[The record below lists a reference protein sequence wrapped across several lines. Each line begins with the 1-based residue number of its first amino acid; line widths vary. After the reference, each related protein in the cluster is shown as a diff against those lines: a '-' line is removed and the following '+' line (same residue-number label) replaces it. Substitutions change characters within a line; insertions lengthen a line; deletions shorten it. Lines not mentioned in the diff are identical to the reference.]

1 MADFQTDEKIQP
13 MEPLNPPPR
22 SEMSDGG
29 IDSIEVTVDD
39 DDDISVEL
47 IDEDAPALVDKEVLE
62 DDDPSIED
70 IEKELSEDQL
80 KRLNLTKGVRGRLDK
95 LTWQKNEERRQREAA
110 EAMQQEAVRYA
121 QMMENRVREMEK
133 VLARGEEV
141 MVAEVRSRSKSDL
154 AAAEQEFRLA
164 AADGDP
170 ERLLEAQK
178 RLNRAQ
184 VEAYEVERYKPVTRQ
199 QPPQG
204 QDPAPPFQQHPPVQ
218 QYQAGQDPRLITWMS
233 NNPWFKNDPVKTQE
247 AMAIHRE
254 LTEIRG
260 VDPRT
265 DEYYSQ
271 LDSRLAQ
278 RFPDLKKSTES
289 ESKPVQQNVG
299 DGKPA
304 ASAAPT
310 VVAPPSG
317 GTPPGESNPRRG
329 PRTVPLTRSQVRLA
343 EALGLSKEQYAKQ
356 LLKEQSN
363 G

>member
-1 MADFQTDEKIQP
+1 MADMQTDEKIQP
-13 MEPLNPPPR
+13 MAPLTPPPKDAFDGVGAGLD
-22 SEMSDGG
+22 SDT
-29 IDSIEVTVDD
+29 IEVALDD
-39 DDDISVEL
+39 DDSIAVE
-47 IDEDAPALVDKEVLE
+47 IVGDELPEPVDKEVLE

-70 IEKELSEDQL
+70 IEQELSEEQL

-95 LTWQKNEERRQREAA
+95 LTWQKNEERRQREQA
-110 EAMQQEAVRYA
+110 EALQQEAIRYA
-121 QMMENRVREMEK
+121 QMMEARVREMEN

-164 AADGDP
+164 AESGDP
-170 ERLLEAQK
+170 DRMLEAQK

-184 VEAYEVERYKPVTRQ
+184 VEAYEVERYRPSVRKVAPEGQQATPV
-199 QPPQG
+199 QPQYNPA
-204 QDPAPPFQQHPPVQ
+204 QDPK
-218 QYQAGQDPRLITWMS
+218 LTNWMS
-233 NNPWFKNDPVKTQE
+233 KNTWFKNDPVKTQE

-271 LDSRLAQ
+271 LDMRLAQ
-278 RFPDLKKSTES
+278 RFPDLNKSTES
-289 ESKPVQQNVG
+289 NVQSGQQNSG
-299 DGKPA
+299 KEKPA
-304 ASAAPT
+304 ASAAPN

-317 GTPPGESNPRRG
+317 GTPPGENRHRRG
-329 PRTVPLTRSQVRLA
+329 PRTVPLTRTQVALA
-343 EALGLSKEQYAKQ
+343 EALGLTKEQYAKQ